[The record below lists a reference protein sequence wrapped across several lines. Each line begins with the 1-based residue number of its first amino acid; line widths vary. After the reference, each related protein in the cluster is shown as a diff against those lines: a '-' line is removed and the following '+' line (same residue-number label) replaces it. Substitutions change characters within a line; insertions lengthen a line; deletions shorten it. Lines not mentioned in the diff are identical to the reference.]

1 MAILGEPKLR
11 LLTIRVVGNAVMLG
25 QPDKFESNEK
35 YNFALFF
42 LILSF
47 LKAFYAGSG
56 FAKTLH
62 FLLLIK
68 KVR

>member
-35 YNFALFF
+35 YNLHYFF
-42 LILSF
+42 
-47 LKAFYAGSG
+47 
-56 FAKTLH
+56 
-62 FLLLIK
+62 
-68 KVR
+68 